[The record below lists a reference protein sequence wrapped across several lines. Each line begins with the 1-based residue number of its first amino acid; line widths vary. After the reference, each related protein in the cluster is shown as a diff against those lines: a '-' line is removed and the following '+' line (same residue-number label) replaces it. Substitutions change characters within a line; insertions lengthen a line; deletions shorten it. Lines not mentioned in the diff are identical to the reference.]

1 MIKKLSLLFLLSVF
15 IFSCEDNFET
25 ENTIEGTWNVTQI
38 VGGLAQSKNYEED
51 TFTWTFNLETKTVS
65 IINVSHSFNPLL
77 TPSFTNDQ
85 GGTYSFTIE
94 SENNINYLI
103 VGDRKGIITLNGNDL
118 TIDYG
123 IAFDDIAY
131 VFKR

>member
-1 MIKKLSLLFLLSVF
+1 MIKKLSLLFLVSVF
-15 IFSCEDNFET
+15 MISCEDSSIT
-25 ENTIEGTWNVTQI
+25 ENTIEGTWNVTEI
-38 VGGLAQSKNYEED
+38 IGGFAQSKNYEVG
-51 TFTWTFNLETKTVS
+51 TFTWTFNLEEKTVS
-65 IINVSHSFNPLL
+65 IINISQPFNSLL

-85 GGTYSFTIE
+85 GGVYSFTIE
-94 SENNINYLI
+94 NENNIDYLV
-103 VGDRKGIITLNGNDL
+103 VGDRKGTIALNGNNL